1 MTLAVEI
8 NEDNLEFVSNSSKRK
23 QYIRSL
29 IDESNATSRIP
40 NIPSDS
46 KSYDVISVEIEYL
59 LYNVHNTRVKSFLQD
74 NFQIYDYAGSSKVD
88 DFINEKYEEIN
99 EPSLQYLLH
108 KYLFEEEAQTV
119 DVDIYQQIKNA
130 IDTGSDNPQ
139 GDFLIIDNQGIV
151 IDGNRRLS
159 VFKELTFSNL
169 SAESLKTINC
179 IVYESETNRSTP
191 ESNKELEN
199 KLNLQRN
206 VQKKHHFID
215 QDSELKR
222 QFNTEFDPEE
232 DNSEELYLKIAIKNE
247 LIPPESTDTE
257 KKNHAKNLLERH
269 QTTMDY
275 LKFMRDFGPK
285 DFKLST
291 LKSLQ
296 IQFDMEAMRKAY
308 LAKPNGPERELRKLF
323 GFAFISG
330 HKYGGL
336 AGASYKLMNTETKF
350 ANHLNAFQVAYRCRD
365 IDKGIEKI
373 KTEIISQDVDE
384 WKNFT
389 EKVIDKRRELDDQK
403 DIEDRNRQVLDNLI
417 EISSTLVNTDILIGD
432 TILNEDVH
440 EAISK
445 VNNISELLSQK
456 KDALEELN

>member
-1 MTLAVEI
+1 MTLSAEI

-23 QYIRSL
+23 RYIRQL
-29 IDESNATSRIP
+29 IEESSATSRIP
-40 NIPSDS
+40 NIPSDPR
-46 KSYDVISVEIEYL
+46 SYDVISVEIEYL
-59 LYNVHNTRVKSFLQD
+59 LYNVNNTRVKSFLQD
-74 NFQIYDYAGSSKVD
+74 NFEVYDYAGSSKVD
-88 DFINEKYEEIN
+88 NFIKEKYEEIN
-99 EPSLQYLLH
+99 EPSIQYLLH
-108 KYLFEEEAQTV
+108 KYIFEEEAQTT

-130 IDTGSDNPQ
+130 INNRSDNPQ

-159 VFKELTFSNL
+159 VFKELTHSNL
-169 SAESLKTINC
+169 NAESLKTINC
-179 IVYESETNRSTP
+179 IVYESDTNRSTP
-191 ESNKELEN
+191 ENNKDLEN

-215 QDSELKR
+215 QDSELRR
-222 QFNTEFDPEE
+222 QFNNEFDPEE
-232 DNSEELYLKIAIKNE
+232 DNSEELYLVIAEKNE
-247 LIPPESTDTE
+247 LIPPESTPTE
-257 KKNHAKNLLERH
+257 KKNHAKNLLERQ
-269 QTTMDY
+269 QTTMDF
-275 LKFMRDFGPK
+275 LKFMREFGPEN
-285 DFKLST
+285 FKLST

-308 LAKPNGPERELRKLF
+308 LLKPNGPERELRKLF

-350 ANHLNAFQVAYRCRD
+350 ANHLNAFQVAYTCRD
-365 IDKGIEKI
+365 TERGIEKI
-373 KTEIISQDVDE
+373 KNEVISQDVDE
-384 WKNFT
+384 WKNFAQ
-389 EKVIDKRRELDDQK
+389 KVIDKRKELDERQG
-403 DIEDRNRQVLDNLI
+403 IEDRNREVLDNLI

-432 TILNEDVH
+432 TILNNDVQ

-456 KDALEELN
+456 KDELGELN